1 MGFNR
6 EQSLIMDTQEN
17 MKQRITDLENEV
29 AILKQDRLGQQL
41 MDHIISLRTR
51 VTALESSAHQ

>member
-1 MGFNR
+1 MT
-6 EQSLIMDTQEN
+6 EQELKE
-17 MKQRITDLENEV
+17 RITDLENEV

>member
-17 MKQRITDLENEV
+17 MKQRITDLDNEV